1 MKIKKKIVI
10 LSVIALAVVV
20 FATAYFNLILPV
32 LNVLYNPIKGNEGN
46 RQTDT
51 VIRHDMDVVIDP
63 NDPYHLGNMTDFPGF
78 DDPEATVDPGNPG
91 GNEDPYDPDD
101 PDKPDEPSIAEGEFD
116 IDAAVR
122 IKASQITFEP
132 GTRNLLL
139 VGFNPD
145 EQLADSIFIVNI
157 DEGRKL
163 IKLISVPRD
172 TYVPHSKATQDAMKA
187 ARYYYAAGSH
197 KINATYFIG
206 SNIIKYVGGKFNNS
220 GIDFM
225 CAILSAMLPGCEIDD
240 YVYVDFFGFMDIID
254 VAGGIYVTSPENMY
268 TLEGELAIRKGRYKL
283 TAREALFYVRN
294 RSRLKPNGENTFTGG
309 DNYRKMN
316 QANFIT
322 EAATQLLTKE
332 NMTMNKIL
340 NYMDVL
346 KKSVFHSVTASK
358 LSYYLPVG
366 ADFANKEYKVVSYV
380 IAGKEIDPFGDH
392 SSYVQLD

>member
-32 LNVLYNPIKGNEGN
+32 LNVLYNPIKGNAGN
-46 RQTDT
+46 QEPDT
-51 VIRHDMDVVIDP
+51 VIRHEVDVLLDPDDPYHIGNLEILPGIEGTADPEGSGPEGGDPEDDDP
-63 NDPYHLGNMTDFPGF
+63 NDPSG
-78 DDPEATVDPGNPG
+78 ATIGD
-91 GNEDPYDPDD
+91 
-101 PDKPDEPSIAEGEFD
+101 GEFD
-116 IDAAVR
+116 IASAVR
-122 IKASQITFEP
+122 TKASQLTFEA
-132 GTRNLLL
+132 GTKNVLL

-145 EQLADSIFIVNI
+145 EQLADSIFILNI
-157 DEGRKL
+157 NENEKV

-220 GIDFM
+220 GIDFL

-268 TLEGELAIRKGRYKL
+268 TPEGELAIRKGRYKL
-283 TAREALFYVRN
+283 TSREALFYVRN

-322 EAATQLLTKE
+322 EAATQIFTKE
-332 NMTMNKIL
+332 NMTMNKVL

-346 KKSVFHSVTASK
+346 KKSVFHSITASK

-366 ADFANKEYKVVSYV
+366 VDFANKEYKIVSYV
-380 IAGKEIDPFGDH
+380 ITGKEIDPFGDH

>member
-10 LSVIALAVVV
+10 MSVVALAVVL
-20 FATAYFNLILPV
+20 FATAYFNLLLPV
-32 LNVLYNPIKGNEGN
+32 LNVLYNPIKGNG
-46 RQTDT
+46 TDNGSGT
-51 VIRHDMDVVIDP
+51 IIRHDVDVV
-63 NDPYHLGNMTDFPGF
+63 L
-78 DDPEATVDPGNPG
+78 
-91 GNEDPYDPDD
+91 DPDD
-101 PDKPDEPSIAEGEFD
+101 PYHIGDLVIPGGDDTEATPDPDSKDPDGYDDPSETDDPENTTIGDGEFD
-116 IDAAVR
+116 IAAAVR
-122 IKASQITFEP
+122 IKASQLTFEK
-132 GTRNLLL
+132 GTRNVLLI
-139 VGFNPD
+139 GFNPD

-157 DEGRKL
+157 DESQKL

-172 TYVPHSKATQDAMKA
+172 TYVPHSKATQEAMKA
-187 ARYYYAAGSH
+187 CKYYYAAGSH
-197 KINATYFIG
+197 KINASYYVG

-225 CAILSAMLPGCEIDD
+225 CAILSALLPGCEIDD

-268 TLEGELAIRKGRYKL
+268 TVEGELAIRKGRYKL

-322 EAATQLLTKE
+322 EAATQLFTKE
-332 NMTMNKIL
+332 NMTMNKVL

-346 KKSVFHSVTASK
+346 KKSVFHSITPAK
-358 LSYYLPVG
+358 LSYYLPIGV
-366 ADFANKEYKVVSYV
+366 DFANKEYKVVSYV
-380 IAGKEIDPFGDH
+380 ITGKEIDPFGDH
-392 SSYVQLD
+392 SSYVQFD